1 MKKARSCFG
10 LSVSTLLLFLTLQ
23 PFVLTQEKGNPQKER
38 VPKNLILPE
47 KVLPAPERVRVG
59 FEGITGATN
68 SAILSFLASD
78 TLEGRETGTRGYD
91 TAAEF
96 AGSLFSLWGL
106 QPGGDKEQP
115 QAPSFMAPPVPPKEA
130 RTGYLQQ
137 VEMKELFDSD
147 AKALVVVENRG
158 GKRVTPLTLGVDYLY
173 QSAKDET
180 LRAPVVFLGYGITE
194 KELKYDDF
202 KGLDLKGKW
211 VMVLSDYPGMKN
223 QDSPFNKGA
232 FKEKYS
238 SPARSMRGGDRL
250 WTMKVK
256 ALERAGALGVLRVE
270 SYPEER
276 GDLAKSALR
285 AARLPRDDRPI
296 LPRERRKLSL
306 LEGEE
311 EETPWGRLPSLTL
324 SRQSANIL
332 LASAGETADTLKA
345 RIDGSMKPSSFA
357 LPGVSLEVSQVSKA
371 RLVKSSNVLAFLEG
385 SDPLL
390 KEEVVVIGAHLDHLG
405 KRGDYIYNGA
415 DDNGSGS
422 TAVLAVARAMA
433 LNPVKPKRTILFAL
447 WTGEEEGLL
456 GSSYYTLHPSFP
468 LKKTVA
474 CLNLDMV
481 SREWSKESLA
491 GIGRFMGE
499 NLPQETLAKLETS
512 RFAVFSLFDSPDLLE
527 TLRVGNE
534 AVGLQMM
541 LRPTKESFG
550 GSDYAPFALKGIPW
564 VFYFASMTEDY
575 HQPGDEVDKI
585 SPSLMEKIT
594 RLVYLTAFNL
604 ADK

>member
-1 MKKARSCFG
+1 M
-10 LSVSTLLLFLTLQ
+10 
-23 PFVLTQEKGNPQKER
+23 
-38 VPKNLILPE
+38 
-47 KVLPAPERVRVG
+47 
-59 FEGITGATN
+59 
-68 SAILSFLASD
+68 
-78 TLEGRETGTRGYD
+78 
-91 TAAEF
+91 
-96 AGSLFSLWGL
+96 
-106 QPGGDKEQP
+106 
-115 QAPSFMAPPVPPKEA
+115 
-130 RTGYLQQ
+130 
-137 VEMKELFDSD
+137 
-147 AKALVVVENRG
+147 
-158 GKRVTPLTLGVDYLY
+158 
-173 QSAKDET
+173 
-180 LRAPVVFLGYGITE
+180 
-194 KELKYDDF
+194 
-202 KGLDLKGKW
+202 
-211 VMVLSDYPGMKN
+211 
-223 QDSPFNKGA
+223 
-232 FKEKYS
+232 
-238 SPARSMRGGDRL
+238 
-250 WTMKVK
+250 
-256 ALERAGALGVLRVE
+256 
-270 SYPEER
+270 
-276 GDLAKSALR
+276 
-285 AARLPRDDRPI
+285 
-296 LPRERRKLSL
+296 
-306 LEGEE
+306 
-311 EETPWGRLPSLTL
+311 
-324 SRQSANIL
+324 
-332 LASAGETADTLKA
+332 
-345 RIDGSMKPSSFA
+345 
-357 LPGVSLEVSQVSKA
+357 EVSQVSKA